1 MFAIIKDNTFVQFL
15 ASGTPFTLDD
25 VQYPAN
31 WLNLSTP
38 EEKAALGIVDVVYAA
53 RPNDKFYWV
62 SEAAPVVSNGV
73 VTVSYTATP
82 KDLPTLI
89 TSLVDQLNAT
99 AFSILS
105 PSDWMAVKA
114 FETGTKMADPWN
126 TWRAAIRTQ
135 AGTQRTAIQAC
146 TTVEQLAALPSV
158 QWANDP
164 NYVSTQKA

>member
-1 MFAIIKDNTFVQFL
+1 MTSIGAKSVTYTNERANDRFYTVTESVN
-15 ASGTPFTLDD
+15 GT
-25 VQYPAN
+25 Q
-31 WLNLSTP
+31 
-38 EEKAALGIVDVVYAA
+38 
-53 RPNDKFYWV
+53 
-62 SEAAPVVSNGV
+62 
-73 VTVSYTATP
+73 VTYINTP

-89 TSLVDQLNAT
+89 TSLVDQLTAT

-126 TWRAAIRTQ
+126 TWRSAIRTQ

-146 TTVEQLAALPSV
+146 TTVDQLAALPPV

-164 NYVSTQKA
+164 NYVLTQKA